1 MSTPRRR
8 TAPPMGW
15 NSWDCYGSTVTEE
28 EVLANA
34 RFMAEHLLPYGW
46 DTVVIDI
53 LWYEPAARSHG
64 YNDDPDVVL
73 DDHGQLL
80 PAPNRF
86 PSSAGGNGFAPLAA
100 EIHRLGLRFG
110 VHMMRGIPRRAV
122 ERDLPIAGTPW
133 TARDVADTS
142 SVCPWNPNNYG
153 LDHDHPGAS
162 AYYEAQ
168 VGLLADWGVDF
179 IKGDDF
185 LYPYQ
190 AREIAAYADAVKK
203 SGRPIELSLSPGR
216 ELSMANLP
224 HLREHSSM
232 WRISDD
238 LWDRWDDIEAQFTRL
253 ARWAPESGPDGWA
266 DADMLPLG
274 RIGIR
279 AERGDDR
286 LCRLTAAEQQTMM
299 SLWVIARSPLMV
311 GGDLPTSPRATIDLL
326 TNRDVL
332 EVLTATKDN
341 REVLRDGDLVAWTAT
356 ATAPGRPGSRYAA
369 VFWLGDEPQRV
380 TVPLLSIGARESDL
394 VTDLWT
400 GGTLCPDSLGLPL
413 ELDSHGSR
421 LLRLDDD
428 R

>member
-1 MSTPRRR
+1 
-8 TAPPMGW
+8 MGW
-15 NSWDCYGSTVTEE
+15 NSWDCYGSTVTEP

-34 RFMAEHLLPYGW
+34 RFMAERLLPYGW

-53 LWYEPAARSHG
+53 LWYEPAARAHG
-64 YNDDPDVVL
+64 YNDDPELVL

-86 PSSAGGNGFAPLAA
+86 PSAAGGKGFAPLAA
-100 EIHRLGLRFG
+100 EIHELGLRFG

-122 ERDLPIAGTPW
+122 ERDLPIAGTGW
-133 TARDVADTS
+133 TARQVADTT
-142 SVCPWNPNNYG
+142 SVCPWNPNNFG
-153 LDHDHPGAS
+153 LDHDHPGAQE
-162 AYYEAQ
+162 YYDAQ
-168 VGLLADWGVDF
+168 LRLLASWGVDF

-190 AREIAAYADAVKK
+190 AREIEAYTLAIQR

-224 HLREHSSM
+224 HLRDHSSM

-238 LWDRWDDIEAQFTRL
+238 LWDRWDDLDAQFARL
-253 ARWAPESGPDGWA
+253 ARWAPQSGPGGWA

-286 LCRLTAAEQQTMM
+286 LSRLTPAEQRTMM
-299 SLWVIARSPLMV
+299 SLWVIARSPLMM
-311 GGDLPTSPRATIDLL
+311 GGDLPSSPAATIELL

-341 REVLRDGDLVAWTAT
+341 QEVLRDGDLVVWTASS
-356 ATAPGRPGSRYAA
+356 TAPERSGTRYTAL
-369 VFWLGDEPQRV
+369 FWLSDKPHRL
-380 TVPLLSIGARESDL
+380 TIPLRSIGATPSDT
-394 VTDLWT
+394 VTDMWT
-400 GGTLCPDSLGLPL
+400 GERLPQPGPHL
-413 ELDSHGSR
+413 TIELAPHGSR
-421 LLRLDDD
+421 LLRLDPPHLPS